1 MKVKEL
7 KEFLNSLPPEM
18 DEAELICQKD
28 SEGNGYSPLA
38 GADSEAVYEPETTWS
53 GDIYDL
59 SWTADEACMTKK
71 EWNEIKKRP
80 KCVVL
85 YPIN

>member
-1 MKVKEL
+1 MTVKEL

-18 DEAELICQKD
+18 EEAQLICQKD
-28 SEGNGYSPLA
+28 SEGNDYSPLA
-38 GADSEAVYEPETTWS
+38 GVDTESVYSPGSSWY
-53 GDIYDL
+53 GDVYDL
-59 SWTADEACMTKK
+59 KWTADEACLPKK
-71 EWNEIKKRP
+71 EWEKIKKMP